1 MLGCAVIPPLP
12 ELSMSLIQY
21 LHDSAD
27 LIRLAATPETA
38 AQVDAA
44 IGRIAAALKDDR
56 PLLVCGNGGSAADA
70 MHIAG
75 ELVGRFLKERRAL
88 NCIAL
93 GADPAVATAWSN
105 DYDYASL
112 FARQVQAYGRD
123 GGVLLGIST
132 SGNSANVLQ
141 AAEAARAKG
150 MAVIGLTGQGGGRL
164 GPLCD
169 ILIAAP
175 SRHTPQIQQI
185 HGCLYHYI
193 CEQVEARLA
202 G

>member
-1 MLGCAVIPPLP
+1 
-12 ELSMSLIQY
+12 MSLIRY
-21 LHDSAD
+21 LQDSAD
-27 LIRLAATPETA
+27 LIRQTATPEAAGQVERAIDLISTA
-38 AQVDAA
+38 LA
-44 IGRIAAALKDDR
+44 GEG
-56 PLLVCGNGGSAADA
+56 PLLVCGNGGSSADA

-93 GADPAVATAWSN
+93 GADPAVTTAWSN

-112 FARQVQAYGRD
+112 FARQVEAYGRA

-132 SGNSANVLQ
+132 SGNSANVLK

-150 MAVIGLTGQGGGRL
+150 MAVVGLTGQGGGKL

-185 HGCLYHYI
+185 HACLYHYI